1 MTNLL
6 VFTPT
11 HHTTV
16 DIDMTGLRVN
26 SLAPQSARRAA
37 IISDLIPCWVTDGQR
52 VYRVTPL
59 CITEWPIE
67 RLRVREMLTISEW
80 ISDNERD

>member
-6 VFTPT
+6 VFTQT

-16 DIDMTGLRVN
+16 DIDMSGLRIQG
-26 SLAPQSARRAA
+26 LAPQSARRAA
-37 IISDLIPCWVTDGQR
+37 IISDLIPCWVTDGDR

-59 CITEWPIE
+59 SITEWPVS
-67 RLRVREMLTISEW
+67 RLRVREFLTISEW
-80 ISDNERD
+80 ITDNASI